1 MTLPVKRQTLVGL
14 PGRMGISA
22 GAAVSSSSTSGSRS
36 GSAGAAAKARE
47 AMLESGRRERKR
59 RRLVMGAVAEGG
71 SGGRLETGRKG
82 IAGSEGT
89 ASEKRR
95 YGVPVLV
102 TD

>member
-1 MTLPVKRQTLVGL
+1 
-14 PGRMGISA
+14 
-22 GAAVSSSSTSGSRS
+22 
-36 GSAGAAAKARE
+36 
-47 AMLESGRRERKR
+47 MLESGRRERKR